1 MPVKLPL
8 TLSPLARR
16 TLIALCLGSIVTISV
31 STCLANLRDRQRAA
45 SRLMWSGGV
54 QDDVVLPSAEGNR
67 YFHVRELQET
77 GFSIVLVR
85 ELPDGAV
92 VNSNQT
98 SISYTS
104 DAGDEMLRFSKSTLP
119 ARLAPRSIDECNA
132 LNIYSYGWP
141 LTALG
146 YREYSS
152 FVGCFYTNFEYTNWL
167 RVTPRTT
174 PAVNGWTPITPVAID
189 LLPPDEFWGVPTAI
203 NPIGFAVNT
212 LTASVPCF
220 ALHSCFLVLR
230 TRLSRRHNICPY
242 CSYDRDGIAATALCP
257 ECGKPA

>member
-1 MPVKLPL
+1 MPAKLLP

-16 TLIALCLGSIVTISV
+16 IILALCFGSIVTISV
-31 STCLANLRDRQRAA
+31 STCLANLRDRQQAA
-45 SRLMWSGGV
+45 DRLIWSGGV

-85 ELPDGAV
+85 ELPDSAV

-104 DAGDEMLRFSKSTLP
+104 DAGDETLPFSTYTLP

-132 LNIYSYGWP
+132 LNVYSYGWP
-141 LTALG
+141 LAALG

-152 FVGCFYTNFEYTNWL
+152 FVGCFYTSFEYTNWL

-174 PAVNGWTPITPVAID
+174 SAVNGWTPITPVA
-189 LLPPDEFWGVPTAI
+189 LNLPPPDEFWGVPTAI
-203 NPIGFAVNT
+203 NPICFAVNT
-212 LTASVPCF
+212 LAAAAPCF
-220 ALHSCFLVLR
+220 ALHTGFVAIR
-230 TRLSRRHNICPY
+230 PRLARRRNKCPN
-242 CSYDRDGIAATALCP
+242 CSYNRNGIAATALCP
-257 ECGKPA
+257 ECGQPA